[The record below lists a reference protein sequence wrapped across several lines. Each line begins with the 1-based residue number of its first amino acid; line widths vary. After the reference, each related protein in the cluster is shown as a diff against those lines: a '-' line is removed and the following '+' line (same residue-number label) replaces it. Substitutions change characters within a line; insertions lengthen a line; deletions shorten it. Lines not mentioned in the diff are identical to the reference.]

1 MAAEPS
7 AAAAPPAPE
16 GFTVLAEGRAR
27 ILQHGNDVFYNKA
40 QIVNRDIS
48 VAVLRAFEAQR
59 RREVVAERERK
70 RLARLA
76 QAAAASSA
84 APKAADGDALPG
96 DCAEGAA
103 PADACA
109 EAPRSETGAT
119 AGTSNSETRDGGGAP
134 LRVLEALAA
143 SGLRAIRYALE
154 VQGIGSI
161 LALDND
167 RVAVQACKRN
177 IAYNGNQ
184 AAAVSVE
191 EADSRVYMLTHE
203 KAFDVVDLDP
213 YGSPSIFLDSAVQ
226 SVADG
231 GLLMCTATDM
241 AVLCGNNG
249 EVCHSKYGSFPL
261 KGKFCHEMALR
272 ILLASI
278 ESHANRYKRHIVPVL
293 SLSVDFYVRV
303 FVRIYTSAATVKATP
318 SKLAYIYQCVGC
330 ESYHLQPVGRVLQK
344 HNQVRYTP
352 GVGPP
357 IGQAC
362 EHCGKHFYMG
372 GPMWSDPIHDASWQQ
387 QIMDG
392 IKAAPGEYPA
402 YDKIHAIMTAV
413 SEELLDVPLYISLH
427 ALSSTLKCT
436 PPSAAIFRSAVANA
450 GYRISSSHAN
460 PLGLKTDAPMSIIWD
475 IMRCWVKSHP
485 VKKQPEETAGSIILK
500 KEPETM
506 ANFVRVNAALSKAQL
521 SGVSRFLPNP
531 EQYWGPKPRAG
542 RAVTARHLAST
553 GLPVTATNGMK
564 QLDHKEDA
572 GRSSKR
578 LRDGTADN
586 EDGSP
591 VPPEDSCREGLH
603 ISSQELAADNADWR
617 RRKNDA
623 NAAPV
628 GPWPPQAPGGRGP
641 VARWGPGS
649 FSRFAF
655 TFHHQP
661 NDDSNAPLA
670 QTAPATAAMAPAAQQ
685 PVRVVVVG
693 AGPSGLLFAH
703 YLLRHGA
710 GRFGVQLFEKGPDL
724 TSPAAERPGYDK
736 RYSMGINLR
745 GQLCLKTIPGLFE
758 KVKENAVLAEHGAA
772 IFIGGK
778 PVTISPDTRKATPSL
793 MVDRDTLCKALLEE
807 LLARFT
813 DSELFTI
820 RYESTCTSI
829 NLAEQTMSFSATGAQ
844 AEGASM
850 EAKDG
855 TVGADGV
862 RSAVRLA
869 FIQQSRNFAVE
880 MRDIFNDWSVVRIPA
895 PEGFPLGTLHVFPKV
910 PRAANSGAMGLP
922 LPTGDMC
929 FLIGWASNDPPMNL
943 LTLKSPEE
951 AKEWFD
957 ERIPY
962 LKIGKQA
969 AWSVVTQTKKTTMQ
983 VKCGRYHATP
993 GQAVLVGD
1001 AAHATSPAIGQGCN
1015 SSLVDAVVLARML
1028 TGKDVDETNRVP
1040 QAEDPTPAAWEP
1052 SEILAALPK
1061 VLERYSALQVKE
1073 GHAVVDMSWSGA
1085 ALDKSLQM
1093 QQQLISTAR
1102 SVLYRYLPWALTRPL
1117 FDLCGSTLTPYSKIY
1132 EMYKSEVDKIGASN
1146 NRIREK
1152 FLAEQF
1158 EACLIR
1164 PIFKPEQDL
1173 QDAAVVTYTNK
1184 AWRLEGF
1191 YYFMHLAR
1199 AWLRGG

>member
-7 AAAAPPAPE
+7 AVAAPPAPE

-70 RLARLA
+70 RFARLA

-84 APKAADGDALPG
+84 APKAADDEALPG
-96 DCAEGAA
+96 EYAGGA

-119 AGTSNSETRDGGGAP
+119 AGTSDSETRDGGVAP

-154 VQGIGSI
+154 VQGIGFI

-261 KGKFCHEMALR
+261 KGKYCHEMALR

-372 GPMWSDPIHDASWQQ
+372 GPVWSDPIHDASWQQ

-402 YDKIHAIMTAV
+402 YDKIHAILTAV

-553 GLPVTATNGMK
+553 GLPATLTNGMK
-564 QLDHKEDA
+564 RLDHKEDA
-572 GRSSKR
+572 GSSSKR
-578 LRDGTADN
+578 LKEDGTADTEGDSSVAP
-586 EDGSP
+586 EDG
-591 VPPEDSCREGLH
+591 CQEGLH
-603 ISSQELAADNADWR
+603 R
-617 RRKNDA
+617 RLKNNA

-628 GPWPPQAPGGRGP
+628 EPCPPLAPGGGGP
-641 VARWGPGS
+641 SPLRITI
-649 FSRFAF
+649 SRTTTPTPRPSRPDCPSA
-655 TFHHQP
+655 
-661 NDDSNAPLA
+661 S
-670 QTAPATAAMAPAAQQ
+670 TAAAAMAPAARQ

-710 GRFGVQLFEKGPDL
+710 GRFQLQLFEKGPDL
-724 TSPAAERPGYDK
+724 TSPAPERPGYDK

-745 GQLCLKTIPGLFE
+745 GQLCLKTIPGVFE

-778 PVTISPDTRKATPSL
+778 PVTITPDVRKTTPSL

-807 LLARFT
+807 LLARYT

-829 NLAEQTMSFSATGAQ
+829 DLAEQTISFSATGAQ

-855 TVGADGV
+855 AVGADGV

-895 PEGFPLGTLHVFPKV
+895 PSGFPLGTLHVFPKV

-993 GQAVLVGD
+993 GQAVLIGD

-1052 SEILAALPK
+1052 PDILAALPK
-1061 VLERYSALQVKE
+1061 ILERYSALQVKE

-1093 QQQLISTAR
+1093 QQQLMSAAR
-1102 SVLYRYLPWALTRPL
+1102 SILYKYLPWALTRPL

-1146 NRIREK
+1146 DRIREK

-1158 EACLIR
+1158 EACLIQ
-1164 PIFKPEQDL
+1164 PNFKPEQES
-1173 QDAAVVTYTNK
+1173 QSAP
-1184 AWRLEGF
+1184 
-1191 YYFMHLAR
+1191 LATEVQQVGR
-1199 AWLRGG
+1199 NVGMERFVKRRP